1 MNKFLAVFLILNIVG
16 QSIASP
22 RFRSQMK
29 EYRRRLNGDLHPRHR
44 HLSEEGQLNLNID
57 GRGYFQY
64 RLRVE
69 ATDAS
74 EDESQ
79 TSAVTSSQDPSLDVF
94 PDDSLAIP
102 EWDNSDKD
110 RGAKDPEMGPDG
122 KLYLQ
127 IGEIFGERDKQQNGN
142 NADNNRWG
150 DEITFGAS
158 LNQYAYSGLSMLN
171 KGDNVKIVARE
182 GYTCSLSG
190 DYQIK
195 QTVIDRL
202 DKDGTNTGSRHDL
215 LNDPCWQKDCTNP
228 ARGTNSFKVQR
239 NGDLNP
245 LLVGVVDP
253 LANSN
258 SGKPA
263 IGAEYGTLTDVSNC
277 LVRVTAAEPSD
288 GTRDLYERAFPTTS
302 PVIPANAADD
312 IVLDADGNQWI
323 KVSAQSGNKKA
334 QGGTERGATD
344 PWNNQCST
352 AYENDAGSQSGSYDD
367 GNNKHPNLTPNTNPG
382 DYGVTHDAYD
392 RSPYNRC
399 DRELYDLIL
408 GTKGKKLYEYV
419 DDPRFEFQ
427 TNQNAWETEVNDD
440 ESYDAMVA
448 DVIEITQNPDEV
460 CASNGNNCCL
470 KQEQGQ
476 QGTSIPENSAVYAY
490 AKIKYLAEE
499 GEGSNFPGRNG
510 ATTVDKN
517 DGTPG
522 RMVVKLNKDLKE
534 PGACVA
540 RLVWRQHARQ
550 AEELTGPIYDQAYSV
565 ESKVKVVRVDS
576 NSDSVVLAQRAPGLA
591 KRQRVAIVGQK
602 CSIKGTYTVKDL
614 TLPGT
619 TRVVKFLSQGS
630 PLNRDSKIP
639 RLRADDDCFMTFHP
653 MQNANAIANEMG
665 QLPDGMGVEAVQDGD
680 PKFFTQVV
688 YSRDGSLHINK
699 YGYLCDDN
707 GLLLISDG
715 THRSSDPNAKHHI
728 HVPSRAEDILVT
740 PTGKIM
746 AVELGGATF
755 SKLGQI
761 MLARFENPQGLN
773 IRLKMQSNCDAANE
787 DGFALGNWCQGTELD
802 GKKHTYMSETD
813 VSGPGIVGKPGEQ
826 GFGRIVR

>member
-1 MNKFLAVFLILNIVG
+1 M
-16 QSIASP
+16 
-22 RFRSQMK
+22 
-29 EYRRRLNGDLHPRHR
+29 
-44 HLSEEGQLNLNID
+44 
-57 GRGYFQY
+57 
-64 RLRVE
+64 
-69 ATDAS
+69 
-74 EDESQ
+74 
-79 TSAVTSSQDPSLDVF
+79 
-94 PDDSLAIP
+94 
-102 EWDNSDKD
+102 
-110 RGAKDPEMGPDG
+110 
-122 KLYLQ
+122 
-127 IGEIFGERDKQQNGN
+127 
-142 NADNNRWG
+142 
-150 DEITFGAS
+150 
-158 LNQYAYSGLSMLN
+158 
-171 KGDNVKIVARE
+171 
-182 GYTCSLSG
+182 
-190 DYQIK
+190 
-195 QTVIDRL
+195 
-202 DKDGTNTGSRHDL
+202 
-215 LNDPCWQKDCTNP
+215 
-228 ARGTNSFKVQR
+228 
-239 NGDLNP
+239 
-245 LLVGVVDP
+245 
-253 LANSN
+253 
-258 SGKPA
+258 
-263 IGAEYGTLTDVSNC
+263 
-277 LVRVTAAEPSD
+277 
-288 GTRDLYERAFPTTS
+288 
-302 PVIPANAADD
+302 
-312 IVLDADGNQWI
+312 
-323 KVSAQSGNKKA
+323 
-334 QGGTERGATD
+334 
-344 PWNNQCST
+344 
-352 AYENDAGSQSGSYDD
+352 
-367 GNNKHPNLTPNTNPG
+367 
-382 DYGVTHDAYD
+382 
-392 RSPYNRC
+392 
-399 DRELYDLIL
+399 YDLIL
-408 GTKGKKLYEYV
+408 GNNNLKLYQYV
-419 DDPRFEFQ
+419 EDPRFQFQ
-427 TNQNAWETEVNDD
+427 TNQDGWESTQNDD

-448 DVIEITQNPDEV
+448 DVIEITQNPKEECKADGV
-460 CASNGNNCCL
+460 GCCL
-470 KQEQGQ
+470 PREQGQ
-476 QGTSIPENSAVYAY
+476 LNSDSNNPGQTPAINSAVYAY
-490 AKIKYLAEE
+490 AKIKYLAEN
-499 GEGSNFPGRNG
+499 GEGTNFQGRNG
-510 ATTVDKN
+510 ATTSDSN

-534 PGACVA
+534 PGKCIA

-565 ESKVKVVRVDS
+565 ESRVKVVRVDS
-576 NSDSVVLAQRAPGLA
+576 NSDSVVLAERAPGLA

-680 PKFFTQVV
+680 SKFFTQVV

>member
-1 MNKFLAVFLILNIVG
+1 MTHVN
-16 QSIASP
+16 
-22 RFRSQMK
+22 
-29 EYRRRLNGDLHPRHR
+29 Y
-44 HLSEEGQLNLNID
+44 
-57 GRGYFQY
+57 
-64 RLRVE
+64 
-69 ATDAS
+69 DA
-74 EDESQ
+74 
-79 TSAVTSSQDPSLDVF
+79 A
-94 PDDSLAIP
+94 
-102 EWDNSDKD
+102 
-110 RGAKDPEMGPDG
+110 
-122 KLYLQ
+122 
-127 IGEIFGERDKQQNGN
+127 
-142 NADNNRWG
+142 
-150 DEITFGAS
+150 
-158 LNQYAYSGLSMLN
+158 
-171 KGDNVKIVARE
+171 
-182 GYTCSLSG
+182 
-190 DYQIK
+190 
-195 QTVIDRL
+195 
-202 DKDGTNTGSRHDL
+202 
-215 LNDPCWQKDCTNP
+215 
-228 ARGTNSFKVQR
+228 
-239 NGDLNP
+239 
-245 LLVGVVDP
+245 
-253 LANSN
+253 
-258 SGKPA
+258 
-263 IGAEYGTLTDVSNC
+263 
-277 LVRVTAAEPSD
+277 
-288 GTRDLYERAFPTTS
+288 
-302 PVIPANAADD
+302 
-312 IVLDADGNQWI
+312 
-323 KVSAQSGNKKA
+323 
-334 QGGTERGATD
+334 
-344 PWNNQCST
+344 
-352 AYENDAGSQSGSYDD
+352 
-367 GNNKHPNLTPNTNPG
+367 
-382 DYGVTHDAYD
+382 
-392 RSPYNRC
+392 PYNRC
-399 DRELYDLIL
+399 DRELFDLIL
-408 GTKGKKLYEYV
+408 GTNNQRLYQYV
-419 DDPRFEFQ
+419 EDPRFEFQ
-427 TNQNAWETEVNDD
+427 TNQNGWETTQNDD

-448 DVIEITQNPDEV
+448 DVIEITQNPNVE
-460 CASNGNNCCL
+460 CKSNGDDCCL
-470 KQEQGQ
+470 PQEQGQ
-476 QGTSIPENSAVYAY
+476 LNSGNGGNTPNINSAVYAY
-490 AKIKYLAEE
+490 AKIKYLAED

-510 ATTVDKN
+510 ATTSDSN

-534 PGACVA
+534 PGKCVA
-540 RLVWRQHARQ
+540 RLVWRQHVRQ

-576 NSDSVVLAQRAPGLA
+576 NSDSVVLAERAPGLA